1 MSERLK
7 AELAVLAE
15 QKGWLDAQRGKPA
28 PQIEA
33 EPHAE
38 QTESHAEEAEP
49 VPVGLWQRL
58 KGKLGRE

>member
-28 PQIEA
+28 PQIKA
-33 EPHAE
+33 QPV
-38 QTESHAEEAEP
+38 AEEPEP
-49 VPVGLWQRL
+49 VKPNLWQRL
-58 KGKLGRE
+58 KGKLGR